1 MQITCD
7 KLVIRYDAFSLTADF
22 TIPTGSR
29 IAILGPS
36 GGGKS
41 TLLSTLAGFKEVEQ
55 GQIIFG
61 EMDVTNAPP
70 SERPLSILFQE
81 HNLFPH
87 LTVAQ
92 NIGLGLRPNLK
103 LTQEDHQSVQNVIE
117 ATGLKGKA
125 DTLPKNLSGGQQQ
138 RAALARAM
146 LRDKPILCLDEPF
159 AALGPALRQDM
170 LALLGEVLDRSNAT
184 ALMVTHNPSD
194 ALAFAEKTIL
204 VADGV
209 AHKPKPTKA
218 LLSNPPKALRDYL
231 G

>member
-1 MQITCD
+1 
-7 KLVIRYDAFSLTADF
+7 
-22 TIPTGSR
+22 
-29 IAILGPS
+29 
-36 GGGKS
+36 
-41 TLLSTLAGFKEVEQ
+41 
-55 GQIIFG
+55 
-61 EMDVTNAPP
+61 MDVTNAPP

-103 LTQEDHQSVQNVIE
+103 LTQEDHQSVQNVID

-159 AALGPALRQDM
+159 AALGPALRQEM
-170 LALLGEVLDRSNAT
+170 LALLGEVLDRSKAT

-209 AHKPKPTKA
+209 AHKPKSTKT
-218 LLSNPPKALRDYL
+218 LLNNPPKALRDYL

>member
-103 LTQEDHQSVQNVIE
+103 LTQEDHQSVQSVIE

-159 AALGPALRQDM
+159 AALGPALRQEM
-170 LALLGEVLDRSNAT
+170 LALLGEVLDRSKAT

-209 AHKPKPTKA
+209 AHKPKSTKT
-218 LLSNPPKALRDYL
+218 LLNNPPKALRDYL